1 MNDLE
6 FLLKELGCKTP
17 ADEITSERR
26 ETILEF
32 LKMET
37 EYRRQHRIKRLL
49 ALSGI
54 KQVKTLEQ
62 FDYVKRY
69 VM

>member
-1 MNDLE
+1 MNELQS
-6 FLLKELGCKTP
+6 LLKELGCKTP
-17 ADEITSERR
+17 PDEITSERR

-49 ALSGI
+49 TMSGI
-54 KQVKTLEQ
+54 KQIK
-62 FDYVKRY
+62 
-69 VM
+69 M